1 LQATETIKI
10 LLEKNQI
17 SNGSSKMDICSGRVL
32 VFDALRMKFNHVG
45 LARTEGREAITELID
60 YQGFCGGPQSTTA
73 PPLTT
78 TTAANTAASEAW
90 TKTGGRTMDEAHT
103 ADDATEENSNKQ
115 SFHAIEPQA
124 AMEKLV
130 NGWSPWVLDVRLQTE
145 SDIVSLPFTD
155 RLVPHR
161 TVRMRDVPKTGDV
174 LVYCKAGVRGKK
186 ACHRLIEQGVEPE
199 RLYNLEGGILRWQ
212 KDVDPTM
219 PRY

>member
-1 LQATETIKI
+1 
-10 LLEKNQI
+10 
-17 SNGSSKMDICSGRVL
+17 MDGMNICSGRVL
-32 VFDALRMKFNHVG
+32 VFDALQMKFNHVG

-60 YQGFCGGPQSTTA
+60 YQGFCGGPQTA
-73 PPLTT
+73 PPPPPATVK
-78 TTAANTAASEAW
+78 NTLASEGW
-90 TKTGGRTMDEAHT
+90 TKTGGRTMDEAQI
-103 ADDATEENSNKQ
+103 DDAVAGDHSNKP

-130 NGWSPWVLDVRLQTE
+130 NGWTPWVLDVRLQTE

-161 TVRMRDVPKTGDV
+161 TVRIRDVPKTGDV

-186 ACHRLIEQGVEPE
+186 ACHRLMEQGIEAD

-212 KDVDPTM
+212 KDVDSTM

>member
-1 LQATETIKI
+1 
-10 LLEKNQI
+10 
-17 SNGSSKMDICSGRVL
+17 
-32 VFDALRMKFNHVG
+32 
-45 LARTEGREAITELID
+45 
-60 YQGFCGGPQSTTA
+60 
-73 PPLTT
+73 
-78 TTAANTAASEAW
+78 
-90 TKTGGRTMDEAHT
+90 MDEAT
-103 ADDATEENSNKQ
+103 TDDAVPSADSSSNKP

-161 TVRMRDVPKTGDV
+161 TVRIRDVPRTGDV

-186 ACHRLIEQGVEPE
+186 ACNRLIEQGVEPE